1 MAKNLFAAP
10 RSSHSARR
18 WEQPR
23 NALAALAV
31 LGVALATLLASS
43 AVQQPAVAA
52 ASEPHAGVA
61 VASEPAGPTD
71 ITGSAADLRP
81 QPVLVAP
88 VMAHGH
94 EIENLASVI
103 AKRYRVSLEA
113 TRPLVGAAYR
123 AGSRSGVD
131 PLLIVAII
139 AVESRFNPIA
149 QSVGGAMGLMQVI
162 PHYHADKF
170 DAKGG
175 SVLDPETNI
184 QLGVTVLK
192 DYIKRG
198 GTEIAGLQLYNGSFG
213 DPANGY
219 ATRVLA
225 EKQRLQDALRRERD
239 RDRA

>member
-1 MAKNLFAAP
+1 MAKNLFAGS
-10 RSSHSARR
+10 RGSRSARQ

-52 ASEPHAGVA
+52 ASELRAGVA
-61 VASEPAGPTD
+61 AASEPAGPTD
-71 ITGSAADLRP
+71 PTGLAADLRL

-88 VMAHGH
+88 VLAHAR

-103 AKRYRVSLEA
+103 ARRYRVSLEA
-113 TRPLVGAAYR
+113 TRSLVGAAYR

-131 PLLIVAII
+131 PLLIVAVI

-149 QSVGGAMGLMQVI
+149 QSDGGAMGLMQVI
-162 PHYHADKF
+162 PHFHADKF
-170 DAKGG
+170 DAKAG

-198 GTEIAGLQLYNGSFG
+198 GTETAGLQLYNGSFG
-213 DPANGY
+213 DPSNSY

-239 RDRA
+239 HDRA

>member
-23 NALAALAV
+23 NGLAALAV

-52 ASEPHAGVA
+52 VSEPHAGVA
-61 VASEPAGPTD
+61 VALEPAGPTD
-71 ITGSAADLRP
+71 ITGSAADLRS

-94 EIENLASVI
+94 EIENLAGVI
-103 AKRYRVSLEA
+103 ARRYRVSLEA
-113 TRPLVGAAYR
+113 TRSLVGAAYR

-131 PLLIVAII
+131 PVLIVAVI

-149 QSVGGAMGLMQVI
+149 RSVGGAMGLMQVI

-184 QLGVTVLK
+184 QLGATVLK

-198 GTEIAGLQLYNGSFG
+198 GTEIAGLQLYNGSSG
-213 DPANGY
+213 DPANSY

-225 EKQRLQDALRRERD
+225 EKQRLLDALRRERD

>member
-1 MAKNLFAAP
+1 MTKKLFAATQ
-10 RSSHSARR
+10 SSRPARR
-18 WEQPR
+18 WERRR
-23 NALAALAV
+23 NAVAV
-31 LGVALATLLASS
+31 LGALGVALATLLASS
-43 AVQQPAVAA
+43 ALQQPAVAA
-52 ASEPHAGVA
+52 ASEPAARVA
-61 VASEPAGPTD
+61 AASEPVGLADPT
-71 ITGSAADLRP
+71 GLAPDL
-81 QPVLVAP
+81 QPVLAASVA
-88 VMAHGH
+88 AHAR

-103 AKRYRVSLEA
+103 ARRYRVSLEA

-149 QSVGGAMGLMQVI
+149 QSDGGAMGLMQII
-162 PHYHADKF
+162 PHFHADKF
-170 DAKGG
+170 DAKAG

-239 RDRA
+239 HGRA

>member
-1 MAKNLFAAP
+1 MAAM
-10 RSSHSARR
+10 
-18 WEQPR
+18 
-23 NALAALAV
+23 AAL
-31 LGVALATLLASS
+31 GMALATLLASS
-43 AVQQPAVAA
+43 AVQRPAVAA
-52 ASEPHAGVA
+52 APEASPVAAAASEA
-61 VASEPAGPTD
+61 VAADQPGP
-71 ITGSAADLRP
+71 AADSSPHPDLTG
-81 QPVLVAP
+81 PVA
-88 VMAHGH
+88 ARAR
-94 EIENLASVI
+94 EIENLSGIVAR
-103 AKRYRVSLEA
+103 RYRVSLEA
-113 TRPLVGAAYR
+113 TRSVVGAAYR

-131 PLLIVAII
+131 PLLIVAVI

-170 DAKGG
+170 DAKLG

-184 QLGVTVLK
+184 QLGATVLK
-192 DYIKRG
+192 DSIKRG

-225 EKQRLQDALRRERD
+225 EKQRLQDALRREHD

>member
-1 MAKNLFAAP
+1 MAKNLFARP
-10 RSSHSARR
+10 RSSRPARQ
-18 WEQPR
+18 WERPR

-52 ASEPHAGVA
+52 ASDLGAGVA
-61 VASEPAGPTD
+61 AASERADPTGPV
-71 ITGSAADLRP
+71 ADLRP

-88 VMAHGH
+88 VMAHAQ

-103 AKRYRVSLEA
+103 ARRYRVSLEA
-113 TRPLVGAAYR
+113 TRSLVSAAYR
-123 AGSRSGVD
+123 AGTRSGVD
-131 PLLIVAII
+131 PLLIVAVI

-184 QLGVTVLK
+184 QLGATVLK

-198 GTEIAGLQLYNGSFG
+198 GTEIAGLQLYNGSSG
-213 DPANGY
+213 DPANSY